1 MGGPSWLADILAA
14 VMLAIAIYCVTRL
27 VISRAS
33 HRATHHDVDL
43 VHGVMG
49 VAMAGMLVTRLN
61 PLPSSVWA
69 VMFGI
74 ATAWFGWQ
82 ISRVYRLRG
91 AGKLTS
97 GLATGHYV
105 PHLVMCGAMVYM
117 FLAVAAVK
125 SGSSAGGMAMG
136 GAGGGAHFEFLAFI
150 LAIYMIGYVMWQADR
165 LPSLARV
172 GAVLAGYG
180 SAVDPAGTGPALA
193 ASQPA
198 AGGQQPA
205 AAGQATQ
212 IAEAPTDE
220 AAPGTGLL
228 GKGPLSPRL
237 AACCQIAMG
246 ITMEYMLVLML

>member
-1 MGGPSWLADILAA
+1 VGGPSWLADILAA
-14 VMLAIAIYCVTRL
+14 VMIAIAIYCVSRL
-27 VISRAS
+27 VISRAG

-61 PLPSSVWA
+61 PLPGSVWA
-69 VMFGI
+69 VLFGV

-82 ISRVYRLRG
+82 VSRVYRLRSTG
-91 AGKLTS
+91 RLTS

-117 FLAVAAVK
+117 LLAVAVVK

-136 GAGGGAHFEFLAFI
+136 GAGGAHFEFLAFI
-150 LAIYMIGYVMWQADR
+150 LALYMVGYVMWQADR

-172 GAVLAGYG
+172 GAVVAGYG
-180 SAVDPAGTGPALA
+180 SAVDPAGTGLARAA

-198 AGGQQPA
+198 ALGQQPA
-205 AAGQATQ
+205 AAGPSTQ
-212 IAEAPTDE
+212 LAEAPADE
-220 AAPGTGLL
+220 AAPRTGLA

-246 ITMEYMLVLML
+246 ITMGYMLVLML